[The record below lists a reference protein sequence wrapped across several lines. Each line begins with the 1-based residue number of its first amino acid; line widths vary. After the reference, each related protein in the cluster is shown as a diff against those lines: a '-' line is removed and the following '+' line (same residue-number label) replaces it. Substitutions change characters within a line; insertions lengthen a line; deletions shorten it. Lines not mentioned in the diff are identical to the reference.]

1 MVRRV
6 CIFTLAIVVIVSGNI
21 WTRETVADD
30 PRQTP
35 LVVAIEKAQPAI
47 AAIYV
52 RKGQSRG
59 SGSGSVIDPRGYVLT
74 AEHVVGDDHIV
85 LLHGRAPVQAK
96 LVGTLVEYDL
106 ALLKLGGK
114 AFNRP
119 ASPRYPLDGQPLEFV
134 PLGIAEELR
143 LGEDIINMG
152 NPGGR
157 GIVVTR
163 GIISSLGI
171 HGGGGALSMATQS
184 SNGWNQKLQFD
195 ASNNPGNSGGA
206 LINML
211 GQQVGLATS
220 SIRDEEGTHFAV
232 PLNYIRGGIFQ
243 MLNSELRHRFVTGI
257 SVDSAVNEIIA
268 TVQPDSPAWKAGLRD
283 SDQIVRCNGRR
294 LRDPIDWEFTRD
306 EFSAGKP
313 VALGIERDGT
323 EVEITFVPTK
333 RESRPAIDVNDPQP
347 GLLCRTARYDENI
360 GEPLSDEIWPT
371 GPPRVVPQVTAK
383 PEGISYSDHYEVVIE
398 GMLKIE
404 TAGSYRVGIKSDDGS
419 KLFVHGNLVVDN
431 DGNHA
436 RQIRTGWVDLDAGLH
451 PIRIEYYEDEGDE
464 TLGLL
469 MADAEGEFVSVKPE
483 LLYHVESKTTPATDS
498 K

>member
-1 MVRRV
+1 MIKNESIHALMIIALV
-6 CIFTLAIVVIVSGNI
+6 TGAVVPS
-21 WTRETVADD
+21 EAVADD

-52 RKGQSRG
+52 RKGRGQG

-74 AEHVVGDDHIV
+74 AQHVVGDDHIV

-96 LVGTLVEYDL
+96 LIGTLVEYDL
-106 ALLKLGGK
+106 ALLKLGGR

-119 ASPRYPLDGQPLEFV
+119 ASPRYPLDGEPLAFV
-134 PLGIAEELR
+134 PLGIAKELR

-232 PLNYIRGGIFQ
+232 PLNYIRGGISQ
-243 MLNSELRHRFVTGI
+243 MLNAELQHRFVTGI
-257 SVDSAVNEIIA
+257 TVDAASGDVIV
-268 TVQPDSPAWKAGLRD
+268 TVPPDSPAAKAGLMTNDR
-283 SDQIVRCNGRR
+283 IVRCDGRR
-294 LRDPIDWEFTRD
+294 VRDPIDWEFTRV
-306 EFSAGKP
+306 EFRAGKP
-313 VALGIERDGT
+313 VVLGIERNGSEQEVT
-323 EVEITFVPTK
+323 FAPAKREPRPAVEI
-333 RESRPAIDVNDPQP
+333 DDPQP
-347 GLLCRTARYDENI
+347 GLLCRAARYDANI

-371 GPPRVVPQVTAK
+371 SPPKIIPQVTAR
-383 PEGISYSDHYEVVIE
+383 PDGITYSDHYEVVIE
-398 GMLKIE
+398 GLLKIE
-404 TAGSYRVGIKSDDGS
+404 KAGVYRLGISSDDGS
-419 KLFVHGNLVVDN
+419 KLFVHGDLVVDN

-436 RQIRTGWVDLDAGLH
+436 QQIRTGWVDLAAGLH
-451 PIRIEYYEDEGDE
+451 PIRVEYYEDEGDE
-464 TLGLL
+464 TLDLS
-469 MADAEGEFVSVKPE
+469 MADAEGEFASVKPE
-483 LLYHVESKTTPATDS
+483 FLYHAEVKTEPETNS
-498 K
+498 N

>member
-1 MVRRV
+1 MIKNESIHVLMIIALV
-6 CIFTLAIVVIVSGNI
+6 TGAVLPIEAS
-21 WTRETVADD
+21 ADD

-35 LVVAIEKAQPAI
+35 LVAAIQKAQPAV

-52 RKGQSRG
+52 RKGRSQG
-59 SGSGSVIDPRGYVLT
+59 SGSGSVIDSRGYVLT
-74 AEHVVGDDHIV
+74 AEHVVGDSHIV

-106 ALLKLGGK
+106 ALLKLGGR

-119 ASPRYPLDGQPLEFV
+119 ASPRYPLDGEPLHPV
-134 PLGIAEELR
+134 SLGIADELR
-143 LGEDIINMG
+143 LGEDIVNMG

-211 GQQVGLATS
+211 GQQVGLVTS
-220 SIRDEEGTHFAV
+220 SIRQEEGTHFAV
-232 PLNYIRGGIFQ
+232 PLNYIRGGISE

-257 SVDSAVNEIIA
+257 SVDPAVNEIIA
-268 TVQPDSPAWKAGLRD
+268 TVQPDSPAAKAGLRS
-283 SDQIVRCNGRR
+283 SDRIVRCNGRE

-306 EFSAGKP
+306 EFRAGEP
-313 VALGIERDGT
+313 VVLGIERDGT
-323 EVEITFVPTK
+323 EAEMTFVPTK
-333 RESRPAIDVNDPQP
+333 RESVSAIDVDNPKP

-360 GEPLSDEIWPT
+360 GEPLSDDRWPT
-371 GPPRVVPQVTAK
+371 GSPIVVPQVTAT
-383 PEGISYSDHYEVVIE
+383 PDGISYRDHYEVVIE
-398 GMLKIE
+398 GFLKIE
-404 TAGSYRVGIKSDDGS
+404 EAGVYRLGIKSDDGS
-419 KLFVHGNLVVDN
+419 RLLVHGKLVVDN

-436 RQIRTGWVDLDAGLH
+436 DQIRTGWVDLSAGLH
-451 PIRIEYYEDEGDE
+451 PIRVEFYEDEGDE
-464 TLGLL
+464 NLELL
-469 MADAEGEFVSVKPE
+469 IEDSEREFEPVKPE
-483 LLYHVESKTTPATDS
+483 LLYHSESAGG
-498 K
+498 